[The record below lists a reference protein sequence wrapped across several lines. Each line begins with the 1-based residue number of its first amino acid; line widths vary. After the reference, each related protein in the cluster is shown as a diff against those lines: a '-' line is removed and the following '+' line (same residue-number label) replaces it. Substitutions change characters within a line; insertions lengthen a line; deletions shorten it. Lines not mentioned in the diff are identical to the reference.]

1 MPKLILSLFRDKN
14 KEYNVRVVRDGRIN
28 TYPLQAPE
36 TTPYWDAIDYMLR
49 IVESTGAAS
58 STLTVD

>member
-1 MPKLILSLFRDKN
+1 MAKLILSLFRDKN
-14 KEYNVRVVRDGRIN
+14 NEYNVRVVHDGCIN

>member
-1 MPKLILSLFRDKN
+1 MPKLTLTLFRDKN
-14 KEYNVRVVRDGRIN
+14 NDYNIRIERDGCIN

-49 IVESTGAAS
+49 IVESTGAAQA
-58 STLTVD
+58 TFTVE

>member
-1 MPKLILSLFRDKN
+1 MPKLTITLFRDKN
-14 KEYNVRVVRDGRIN
+14 NDYNVRIERDGRIN
-28 TYPLQAPE
+28 TYPLQDPE